1 MCPCTCEPAC
11 LCTWAP
17 CSSPAGA
24 GELLV
29 RAQTVTESAWDTG
42 PSPPAGRTCHRISTE
57 VVVWGVTDT
66 MVGASSGAVGRG
78 GQLSSGAPGRPWEP
92 GSTDPGPVSGIV
104 PTPTARPNSCERIAS
119 VDGERGRDPD
129 PSADLRAWSLPSLPP
144 TGLPTLTRL
153 SGVGRELGDVRMP
166 GWLRVLSPG
175 EGPSD
180 PNLLG
185 SLPREPDQG
194 SSRPRVPPSLEA
206 PSPQRECPAPSNC
219 PGDRERDP
227 SRGR

>member
-1 MCPCTCEPAC
+1 MTK
-11 LCTWAP
+11 
-17 CSSPAGA
+17 S
-24 GELLV
+24 
-29 RAQTVTESAWDTG
+29 AQDTG

-92 GSTDPGPVSGIV
+92 GSTDAGPASGTIHPHCP
-104 PTPTARPNSCERIAS
+104 PTSCARRAN

-129 PSADLRAWSLPSLPP
+129 PSPEPRAWSLFSLPP
-144 TGLPTLTRL
+144 TGLPTPTQLP
-153 SGVGRELGDVRMP
+153 GVGRELGDVRTP
-166 GWLRVLSPG
+166 GWLWVLSPG
-175 EGPSD
+175 ESPSD
-180 PNLLG
+180 PNVLG

-219 PGDRERDP
+219 PGDRERDQAEGADRLAGWSGALTP
-227 SRGR
+227 R